1 MLVTA
6 PLRGS
11 ALEEL
16 RDIADVVFDP
26 WIEHRPIKLYGPDDF
41 AAKIQAE
48 GADIVVCEADS
59 CKGRYWSCH

>member
-26 WIEHRPIKLYGPDDF
+26 
-41 AAKIQAE
+41 AMVV
-48 GADIVVCEADS
+48 ADIKAILAGDKPVHCANPEVL
-59 CKGRYWSCH
+59 K